1 MIAASLMLAVFV
13 AIFARAGYEA
23 YRDKRSD
30 DACVGA
36 LGVGSG
42 RPPAPA
48 PGTAIIAR
56 ARATGTAVER
66 KQRRIGTHA
75 RLGGGE
81 IARRR

>member
-36 LGVGSG
+36 
-42 RPPAPA
+42 
-48 PGTAIIAR
+48 
-56 ARATGTAVER
+56 VER